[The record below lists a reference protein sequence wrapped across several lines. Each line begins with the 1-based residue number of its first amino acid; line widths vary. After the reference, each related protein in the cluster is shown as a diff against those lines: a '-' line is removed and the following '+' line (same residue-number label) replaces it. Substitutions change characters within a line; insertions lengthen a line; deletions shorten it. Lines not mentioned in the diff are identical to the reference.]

1 MRNVSNNLLHL
12 GFGFY
17 WAWVYL
23 SFNSQQIVLLPNQ
36 LSPITV
42 LHIVSGFAGCIS
54 FIFAIGFRPRIE
66 RLLQSPTFLWIM
78 AAITAFGTLFYST
91 PLVDNPSVAIAVG
104 ALLPGLATPWI
115 ALAWGLAYCSFDAK
129 ASIRL
134 SAGSFALAGLLFI
147 PIASLPYS
155 LTGIVVAFLPFAS
168 VACLSLCKGKTSIQ
182 RPKTTK
188 NGTDVSPLGEVRAMA
203 KGAFSPKVALGI
215 LLTMLVS
222 GGLRTYSGDQSPA
235 VYSESSL
242 VALAIL
248 LAAVAFLIYSAFV
261 SRTGPGLGAIY
272 RICLPLLAI
281 AVVALTS
288 FSTPVPAASYFIASL
303 GSTIVDILTW
313 IMLIEIVRTSHF
325 SPLLVFAV
333 GRLAIHLGMATGET
347 FALCAPD
354 AMSEFSVVSVAILVI
369 VSGFMFSGRDKAF
382 AFEPVAENE
391 LSLKSEQDNPLESRI
406 QAIAEQHELTPRE
419 TEVFTLWATGH
430 GAKSIEEKLTLST
443 ATVRTH
449 VRHIYEKC
457 GAHSRAELISMLEQ
471 EVSEYEANGD

>member
-1 MRNVSNNLLHL
+1 MRNISNNLLHL
-12 GFGFY
+12 GFGLY

-23 SFNSQQIVLLPNQ
+23 SFNSEQIVLLSNQ
-36 LSPITV
+36 LSLITV
-42 LHIVSGFAGCIS
+42 LHIASGFAGCIS
-54 FIFAIGFRPRIE
+54 FILAIGFRPRVE
-66 RLLQSPTFLWIM
+66 RLLRSSTFLWGM
-78 AAITAFGTLFYST
+78 AAITSFGTLFYST
-91 PLVDNPSVAIAVG
+91 PLVDNTFVSIAVG

-129 ASIRL
+129 TSIRL
-134 SAGSFALAGLLFI
+134 SAGSFAIAGLMFI
-147 PIASLPYS
+147 PIASLPS
-155 LTGIVVAFLPFAS
+155 PLTGTVVAFLPFAS
-168 VACLSLCKGKTSIQ
+168 VACLSLCAKKNNIQ
-182 RPKTTK
+182 QSKEAK
-188 NGTDVSPLGEVRAMA
+188 KKINISPLGEVKAMT
-203 KGAFSPKVALGI
+203 KGAFSPQVALGI

-242 VALAIL
+242 VALAVL
-248 LAAVAFLIYSAFV
+248 LAAVGFLIYSIFV
-261 SRTGPGLGAIY
+261 SRTGPGLGALY
-272 RICLPLLAI
+272 RICLPLFAI

-288 FSTPVPAASYFIASL
+288 FSTPVPAVSYFIASL

-313 IMLIEIVRTSHF
+313 IMLVEIVRTSHF

-347 FALCAPD
+347 FALCAPN

-369 VSGFMFSGRDKAF
+369 VSGFMFSGRDKTF
-382 AFEPVAENE
+382 VFEPVAESE
-391 LSLKSEQDNPLESRI
+391 LNLKSEQDHPLESHI

-471 EVSEYEANGD
+471 EIDEYEANRY